1 MSRTPGSN
9 SEAAVRRA
17 GEAAFPGFQLR
28 RLARTPSTQDV
39 VREAAG
45 AGAREGFCCVAEEQ
59 TSGRGRSGRR
69 WLAPAGS
76 AQLMRLLLRRRPE
89 VAAAVPLLTGLA
101 VADAVAGLTGVSCR
115 LKWPNDVL
123 AGSAKLAGILTEVE
137 AGGGIILGLGVN
149 LTVPAF
155 PADVAGV
162 SLDRLAGAAYGWEA
176 FLTTLLPELHRR
188 LQQVEAGGIG
198 SLRADWTARAAGL
211 GGPVRAQLGASTV
224 EGTALGIDDDGAL
237 LVDTVD
243 GPVRLVAGEVH
254 LLTTQDG

>member
-1 MSRTPGSN
+1 MNRTPESN
-9 SEAAVRRA
+9 SVAAVRRA
-17 GEAAFPGFQLR
+17 GEAVFPGFQLR
-28 RLARTPSTQDV
+28 RLARTPSTQEV

-45 AGAREGFCCVAEEQ
+45 AGAREGFCCVAAEQ
-59 TSGRGRSGRR
+59 TAGRGRSGRQ
-69 WLAPAGS
+69 WLAPPGTAL
-76 AQLMRLLLRRRPE
+76 LMSLLLRRRPE

-101 VADAVAGLTGVSCR
+101 VADTVDGLTGVSCR

-188 LQQVEAGGIG
+188 LRQVEAGGIG

>member
-1 MSRTPGSN
+1 MYKR
-9 SEAAVRRA
+9 
-17 GEAAFPGFQLR
+17 Q
-28 RLARTPSTQDV
+28 
-39 VREAAG
+39 
-45 AGAREGFCCVAEEQ
+45 
-59 TSGRGRSGRR
+59 
-69 WLAPAGS
+69 
-76 AQLMRLLLRRRPE
+76 
-89 VAAAVPLLTGLA
+89 
-101 VADAVAGLTGVSCR
+101 
-115 LKWPNDVL
+115 
-123 AGSAKLAGILTEVE
+123 
-137 AGGGIILGLGVN
+137 ILGLGVN